1 MSEDK
6 SIVLY
11 HHWHYGR
18 QYREFTKDE
27 SSEAIYN
34 LRLILET
41 VLARTQT
48 ISSVFF
54 LLLFMKTCCGLQYLC
69 LLICIY

>member
-27 SSEAIYN
+27 SSEAICN

-54 LLLFMKTCCGLQYLC
+54 LLFMKTCCGLQYLG